1 MGKGGTK
8 RDQEGTKG
16 GDSQKRRGKG
26 RTARWHGSF
35 PRSATRQPKK
45 RRQTLSI
52 GTGMWV
58 DRRGKQIMI
67 KIELLGC

>member
-35 PRSATRQPKK
+35 PRSATKQPKK
-45 RRQTLSI
+45 RRQTPSI
-52 GTGMWV
+52 GMNRDV
-58 DRRGKQIMI
+58 DR
-67 KIELLGC
+67 